1 MEFSLERY
9 HRNLRGLLNLALCL
23 ILTVGFGLVAST
35 SAAFTAESIVD
46 STDDSRAAL
55 LAALQMAFEQVG
67 STRDGAFR
75 LALAMPMPVDQAR
88 AAINRV
94 RMLPQ
99 VLYANIGENQ
109 TNTSTAASDA
119 TANGSPVQGPPIRG
133 MIVKYHDVATIQAAE
148 RNEKLPAE
156 LLDRLSAMAGQPV
169 AHEHAMSRGA
179 YVVRLFQALPVA
191 QAKALA
197 QTIESDPAIEYAEPD
212 LLKQPT
218 LTPNDTYYS
227 LQWHYQSP
235 PAEMG
240 GVNLPSAW
248 STTTGSTSIVVG
260 VIDTGILPHPDLA
273 GRYLPGYDMIADPLV
288 ANDLHDPRCLQQ
300 SRRGRHRP
308 WGLGY
313 VGRKYERVFP
323 GMRRQQQLVSWH
335 PRRGNHWRG
344 KQ

>member
-46 STDDSRAAL
+46 SISVKLRDDVAPPGMSTLTDDSRAAL

-119 TANGSPVQGPPIRG
+119 TANGS
-133 MIVKYHDVATIQAAE
+133 
-148 RNEKLPAE
+148 
-156 LLDRLSAMAGQPV
+156 
-169 AHEHAMSRGA
+169 
-179 YVVRLFQALPVA
+179 
-191 QAKALA
+191 
-197 QTIESDPAIEYAEPD
+197 
-212 LLKQPT
+212 
-218 LTPNDTYYS
+218 
-227 LQWHYQSP
+227 
-235 PAEMG
+235 
-240 GVNLPSAW
+240 
-248 STTTGSTSIVVG
+248 
-260 VIDTGILPHPDLA
+260 
-273 GRYLPGYDMIADPLV
+273 
-288 ANDLHDPRCLQQ
+288 
-300 SRRGRHRP
+300 
-308 WGLGY
+308 
-313 VGRKYERVFP
+313 
-323 GMRRQQQLVSWH
+323 
-335 PRRGNHWRG
+335 
-344 KQ
+344 